1 MAERLDTEDLFHLLA
16 EVVMGIGPEGSTLPD
31 TELVRETRGRL
42 KTQVAEAEARG
53 HTVDVP
59 HEWAFAK
66 PVVKVPFNPARS

>member
-1 MAERLDTEDLFHLLA
+1 MANKTRLDTEDLFHLLA

-31 TELVRETRGRL
+31 TDVVRETRARL
-42 KTQVAEAEARG
+42 ITQVAAIEARG

-66 PVVKVPFNPARS
+66 PPTVIPARS